1 MLADLGKD
9 RIFLL
14 ASSLGS
20 IFGTQVVRCRP
31 QLFYACIGADQN
43 VGMQRGREE
52 ELCEVQ
58 DRLRGLGLMKGV
70 KALERIAP
78 DPTGWS
84 PDDFNT
90 VARWSMRSDPEGFRR
105 TMKLLKDA
113 VWYAPGWRLRHIRAF
128 VVGMRTHWGSYF
140 RRLPDTMHGNRAPI
154 VKYRFSFFKVQ
165 TMSPAGSAAVGQ
177 RERPPA
183 VAVPSHSAVGWAVTL
198 K

>member
-1 MLADLGKD
+1 MKNEGAVASPSFPVNIMLADLGKD

-128 VVGMRTHWGSYF
+128 VVGMRTHWGL
-140 RRLPDTMHGNRAPI
+140 LPEITRYDAWKQGTHCEIP
-154 VKYRFSFFKVQ
+154 FFIFQ
-165 TMSPAGSAAVGQ
+165 GAND
-177 RERPPA
+177 
-183 VAVPSHSAVGWAVTL
+183 VASR
-198 K
+198 